1 MKADLP
7 QIVST
12 MAATAF
18 SPEKPSPV
26 KRMQHR
32 QYQEPLDDTFDI
44 DDSTLRLSIYQ
55 QSTPYG
61 QSETS
66 SFSFLP
72 RQSLLTPLRH
82 PSPDR
87 TRKEDLLVS
96 SDYDSVFKSRPKIA
110 VSPPFTPTGGSPGTL
125 TSLSLVS
132 GMQTPE
138 GVFSRDD
145 MADFSSKHASSPLT
159 KKDGKRVKM

>member
-1 MKADLP
+1 M
-7 QIVST
+7 T
-12 MAATAF
+12 ATVF

-32 QYQEPLDDTFDI
+32 QYQEPFDDTFDM
-44 DDSTLRLSIYQ
+44 DESTLRLSIYQ
-55 QSTPYG
+55 QSTLYG

-72 RQSLLTPLRH
+72 GQSLLTPLRH

-110 VSPPFTPTGGSPGTL
+110 VSPPFTPAEGSLCTLPG
-125 TSLSLVS
+125 LSLVS

-145 MADFSSKHASSPLT
+145 MIDFSSKHALSPLT
-159 KKDGKRVKM
+159 KRDGKRVKM